1 MARLLQSPPRAR
13 GATGEA
19 IVAAG
24 ASQDAAPAIRL
35 DHVSKWFFKAG
46 ARIAAIDDVNVDVP
60 AGAFVTL
67 IGPSGCGKSTLFNCI
82 AGFIAPER
90 GAVIYRGK
98 PVAGPNVGIGY
109 MTQKDTLLPWRSVLA
124 NVMLPLNLQRLSK
137 AEAHERAAAAIA
149 RVGLNGFAGHMPA
162 ELSGGMQKRTALA
175 RMLAYNPDTLLMD
188 EPFGNVDVQLKLQLQ
203 RELLTLWEGE
213 RKTVVFVTHDL
224 EEAIALSDRVI
235 VLSRRPGRVKAD
247 IRVDLPRPRDPV
259 QIRFERAFQDI
270 HKQLWSL
277 CDIATDAEDEH
288 D

>member
-1 MARLLQSPPRAR
+1 MA
-13 GATGEA
+13 
-19 IVAAG
+19 AA

-35 DHVSKWFFKAG
+35 DHISKWFFKAG

-60 AGAFVTL
+60 TGAFVTL

-137 AEAHERAAAAIA
+137 AEARERASAAIA

-175 RMLAYNPDTLLMD
+175 RMLAFNPDTLLMD

-259 QIRFERAFQDI
+259 QIRFERTFQDI

-288 D
+288 G

>member
-1 MARLLQSPPRAR
+1 M
-13 GATGEA
+13 
-19 IVAAG
+19 AAG
-24 ASQDAAPAIRL
+24 ASEDAAPVIRL

-46 ARIAAIDDVNVDVP
+46 VRIAAIDDVNVDVP

-90 GAVIYRGK
+90 GAVIYRSK

-124 NVMLPLNLQRLSK
+124 NVTLPLNLQRLPM
-137 AEAHERAAAAIA
+137 AEARERATAAIA
-149 RVGLNGFAGHMPA
+149 RVGLNGFAGHMPS
-162 ELSGGMQKRTALA
+162 ELSGGMQKRAALA

-203 RELLTLWEGE
+203 RELLALWEGE

-259 QIRFERAFQDI
+259 QIRFERSFQDI

-277 CDIATDAEDEH
+277 CDVATDAEDDH
-288 D
+288 G